1 MSNNRTRTGGSTPK
15 SPIEEKGPI
24 PVLPVL
30 PKDAYAQGGQQ
41 QAMGYNQ
48 YQEAHAYPVQP
59 AIEHVEESSL
69 PSEEPEPVAQKEEV
83 RSNAPPPKPSRST
96 ARVTAAENAAARDAA
111 DPMTRW
117 RPNKPSPLALKAQ
130 QQKLA
135 GGAQETLAPEGYHA
149 PVSSGNTRATSG
161 EWGVALGSPN
171 NDGSF
176 PPEVHYSLSAGAA
189 QSGYAQDPYL
199 SASNANRAPSG
210 QYSHDPY
217 AAYHDAPADVDYH
230 AVAKE
235 MDKRGGGGSWV

>member
-1 MSNNRTRTGGSTPK
+1 
-15 SPIEEKGPI
+15 
-24 PVLPVL
+24 
-30 PKDAYAQGGQQ
+30 
-41 QAMGYNQ
+41 
-48 YQEAHAYPVQP
+48 
-59 AIEHVEESSL
+59 
-69 PSEEPEPVAQKEEV
+69 
-83 RSNAPPPKPSRST
+83 
-96 ARVTAAENAAARDAA
+96 
-111 DPMTRW
+111 MTRW